1 LELAD
6 WLERA
11 GCTHV
16 AMEAT
21 GVYWKPIWFVL
32 EDRFALILAN
42 AAHVKNVPGRLANRI
57 RNLGYQVEVRA
68 AA

>member
-1 LELAD
+1 MPSVVNRGKASYELRRFPTTTRVLIELRD

-21 GVYWKPIWFVL
+21 GV
-32 EDRFALILAN
+32 
-42 AAHVKNVPGRLANRI
+42 
-57 RNLGYQVEVRA
+57 
-68 AA
+68 